1 MAHVMHSERLMRI
14 STALAMVSAA
24 VLVLIKGFVYFDS
37 KSVAM
42 LSSLADSTI
51 DLLASAVTLF
61 AVRYAL
67 TPADADHRF
76 GHGKAEPLSGLAQAA
91 FVGGSAILVMIEAVS
106 RFHEP
111 VPVSNTT
118 PGIIVMLISM
128 GVTLG
133 LVAFQR
139 YVIKRTGSVAIS
151 ADSLHYTGDLLM
163 NVSVIAALL
172 LSSTFGLTWIDPVF
186 GIAISLFMFVNA
198 LRIIRQSIDSLMD
211 HELPESDRTQILAI
225 ARQHPKVKQVHDL
238 RTRSSG
244 PKKFIQMHIVL
255 SSALTLRDAHCV
267 ADDIEK
273 AVESAFPG
281 ADIIIHED
289 PEEVLEYQVEKIG
302 AP

>member
-1 MAHVMHSERLMRI
+1 MDHTTQSERLMRL

-24 VLVLIKGFVYFDS
+24 VLVAIKGFVYFDS

-67 TPADADHRF
+67 TPADSDHRF

-111 VPVSNTT
+111 VAVNDST
-118 PGIIVMLISM
+118 PGIVVMLISM
-128 GVTLG
+128 AVTLG
-133 LVAFQR
+133 LVSVQR
-139 YVIKRTGSVAIS
+139 LVIKRTGSVAIS

-163 NVSVIAALL
+163 NASVIVALV
-172 LSSTFGLTWIDPVF
+172 LSSKFGLPWIDPIF
-186 GIAISLFMFVNA
+186 GIAISLFMLINA
-198 LRIIRQSIDSLMD
+198 VRIIRQSVNSLMD
-211 HELPESDRTQILAI
+211 RELPEEDRQAILAI
-225 ARQHPKVKQVHDL
+225 ARQHPEVKQVHDL

-244 PKKFIQMHIVL
+244 LQKFIQMHIVL
-255 SSALTLRDAHCV
+255 SSALTLRDAHFV

-273 AVESAFPG
+273 AVESAYPG
-281 ADIIIHED
+281 ADVIIHED
-289 PEEVLEYQVEKIG
+289 PEEVLEYHLEKIG

>member
-1 MAHVMHSERLMRI
+1 MERERLMRL

-24 VLVLIKGFVYFDS
+24 VLVVIKGFVYFDS

-67 TPADADHRF
+67 TPADSDHRF

-111 VPVSNTT
+111 VAVNDST
-118 PGIIVMLISM
+118 PGIIVMMISM
-128 GVTLG
+128 AVTLG
-133 LVAFQR
+133 LVSFQR
-139 YVIKRTGSVAIS
+139 FVINRTGSVAIS

-163 NVSVIAALL
+163 NGSVIVALV
-172 LSSTFGLTWIDPVF
+172 LSSRFALSWIDPVF
-186 GIAISLFMFVNA
+186 GIAISLFMLINA
-198 LRIIRQSIDSLMD
+198 VRIIRQSVNSLMD
-211 HELPESDRTQILAI
+211 RELPEEERQAILAI
-225 ARQHPKVKQVHDL
+225 AKQHPKVKQVHDL
-238 RTRSSG
+238 RTRTSG
-244 PKKFIQMHIVL
+244 LQKFIQMHIVL
-255 SSALTLRDAHCV
+255 SSALTLREAHFV

-289 PEEVLEYQVEKIG
+289 PEEVLAYQVDKI